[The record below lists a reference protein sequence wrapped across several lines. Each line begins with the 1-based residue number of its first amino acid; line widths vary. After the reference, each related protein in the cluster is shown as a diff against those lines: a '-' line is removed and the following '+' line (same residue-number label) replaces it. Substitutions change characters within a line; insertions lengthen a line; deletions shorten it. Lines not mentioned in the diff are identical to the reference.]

1 MHITLESF
9 LENLTSNVICK
20 QHKNIGIISISTIFF
35 DKKSSN
41 FLVIRFIQLCQWYRR
56 TKMPTVALTLVQTQ
70 DGKLAVKYS
79 GKTKVTM
86 IEP

>member
-1 MHITLESF
+1 
-9 LENLTSNVICK
+9 
-20 QHKNIGIISISTIFF
+20 
-35 DKKSSN
+35 
-41 FLVIRFIQLCQWYRR
+41 
-56 TKMPTVALTLVQTQ
+56 MPTVALTLVQTQ